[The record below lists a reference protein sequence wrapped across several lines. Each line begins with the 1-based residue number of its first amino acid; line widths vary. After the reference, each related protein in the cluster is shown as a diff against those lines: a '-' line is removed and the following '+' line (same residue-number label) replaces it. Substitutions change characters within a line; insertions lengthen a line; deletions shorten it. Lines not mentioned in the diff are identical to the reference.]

1 MANKEIRQTL
11 WEHKIPLWRV
21 ASLIGVAEVT
31 LCRWLR
37 TELTGERLRRVQAAI
52 DALTQGRGA
61 SNE

>member
-37 TELTGERLRRVQAAI
+37 TELTDDRLTRVQVAI
-52 DALTQGRGA
+52 DVLMKERRAG
-61 SNE
+61 NE